1 MHPNLSQI
9 KFIVMADNSVIRYSD
24 EELTEFK
31 DLIDKKL
38 AKAKNELDFMKEQ
51 IVELNENTSDHQ
63 GGNWF
68 DDSSLHLELEMLNNS
83 VMRQQQFIQNLENAL
98 IRIKNKTYG
107 ICSITGQLI
116 EKKRLQLVPHATKS
130 VAAKDMST
138 AADISIATRGSGP
151 SELGSEEDTEEEET
165 PKKPVK
171 KERKVITKIKK
182 KSNPSSAPK
191 KVDLD
196 LDDDDWSD
204 ADDDGEDYNE
214 DINNIDFDNIADED

>member
-1 MHPNLSQI
+1 MKNY
-9 KFIVMADNSVIRYSD
+9 K
-24 EELTEFK
+24 EFK

-38 AKAKNELDFMKEQ
+38 EKAYKELEFMREQ

-83 VMRQQQFIQNLENAL
+83 VMRQQQFVRNLENAL

-130 VAAKDMST
+130 VAAKDMVNT
-138 AADISIATRGSGP
+138 NEISVSSQGSGP
-151 SELGSEEDTEEEET
+151 SHSSRDLDEDEET
-165 PKKPVK
+165 EKRPVAK

-182 KSNPSSAPK
+182 KISPTVTPAK
-191 KVDLD
+191 KVDLNLD
-196 LDDDDWSD
+196 EDDDNWNEEEDNDNFSD
-204 ADDDGEDYNE
+204 
-214 DINNIDFDNIADED
+214 DISNIDFDNIADED

>member
-1 MHPNLSQI
+1 
-9 KFIVMADNSVIRYSD
+9 MADNSVIRYSD
-24 EELTEFK
+24 EELAEFK
-31 DLIDKKL
+31 ELIDKKL
-38 AKAKNELDFMKEQ
+38 AKAKNELEFMKEQ

-107 ICSITGQLI
+107 ICTITGQLI

-130 VAAKDMST
+130 VAAKDMSNT
-138 AADISIATRGSGP
+138 PELSIAPRGTGA
-151 SELGSEEDTEEEET
+151 SEIISDEDTEEGEA

-182 KSNPSSAPK
+182 KTNPTSAPK

-196 LDDDDWSD
+196 LEDDDWTD
-204 ADDDGEDYNE
+204 NEEEGDDYGD

>member
-1 MHPNLSQI
+1 
-9 KFIVMADNSVIRYSD
+9 MADNSINRYSD
-24 EELTEFK
+24 EELQEFK

-38 AKAKNELDFMKEQ
+38 EKAYRELEFMREQ

-83 VMRQQQFIQNLENAL
+83 VMRQQQFVRNLENAL

-107 ICSITGQLI
+107 ICSVTGQLI

-130 VAAKDMST
+130 VAAKDMVNTNEFSV
-138 AADISIATRGSGP
+138 SSQGSGP
-151 SELGSEEDTEEEET
+151 SYSSRNDEEDEEGE
-165 PKKPVK
+165 KKPVVK

-182 KSNPSSAPK
+182 KTNPSTAPK

-196 LDDDDWSD
+196 LDDDD
-204 ADDDGEDYNE
+204 DDWNDDEDSENFNE

>member
-1 MHPNLSQI
+1 
-9 KFIVMADNSVIRYSD
+9 MADNSINRYSD
-24 EELTEFK
+24 EELQEFK

-38 AKAKNELDFMKEQ
+38 EKAYRELEFMREQ

-83 VMRQQQFIQNLENAL
+83 VMRQQQFIRNLENAL

-107 ICSITGQLI
+107 ICSVTGQLI

-130 VAAKDMST
+130 VAAKDMANTSEF
-138 AADISIATRGSGP
+138 SVSSQGSGP
-151 SELGSEEDTEEEET
+151 SYRSGTDEEDEESE
-165 PKKPVK
+165 KKPAVK

-182 KSNPSSAPK
+182 KANPSVAPK

-196 LDDDDWSD
+196 LDDDDDWN
-204 ADDDGEDYNE
+204 DDDDSENYNE
-214 DINNIDFDNIADED
+214 DIDNIDFDNIADED